1 MLLAPSVAV
10 AQDRAIPEPDSPA
23 GVEYQLPLDRARE
36 EASDPRDRDAPGG
49 GGSERDRGGS
59 GPAPLFG
66 TGISPGAGG
75 VAGDR
80 DSSNADSPS
89 GGGASNPDARR
100 GAGGDRADRGSGG
113 SSGSSGEASEADGE
127 PSLGPTSASA
137 ASGSSDLA
145 LPGIALGVLLIGG
158 LLGLALRRGMGP
170 GREA

>member
-36 EASDPRDRDAPGG
+36 EASDPRDRDAPGD

-66 TGISPGAGG
+66 TGISPRGQ
-75 VAGDR
+75 
-80 DSSNADSPS
+80 DSANADSQS
-89 GGGASNPDARR
+89 GGGPNNPDAGRR
-100 GAGGDRADRGSGG
+100 AGGDRADRGSGG
-113 SSGSSGEASEADGE
+113 STGEASEADGE